1 MSGGAS
7 CLIMAMA
14 WQSKP
19 KDGGLQ
25 RGGLENENENEDED
39 KEENGAIR

>member
-1 MSGGAS
+1 
-7 CLIMAMA
+7 MAMA

-25 RGGLENENENEDED
+25 RGGLENEDEDE
-39 KEENGAIR
+39 EENGAIR